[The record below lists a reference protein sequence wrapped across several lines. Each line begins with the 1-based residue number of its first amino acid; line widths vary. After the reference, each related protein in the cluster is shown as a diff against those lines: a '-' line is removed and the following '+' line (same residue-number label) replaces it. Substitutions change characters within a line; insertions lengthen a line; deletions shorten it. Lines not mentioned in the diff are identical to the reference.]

1 MITFAVQ
8 FFVKVAKSKR
18 EFVIPFIGLKLGSH
32 TFEFDVSDSF
42 FEEFEYSIIHSGN
55 VHVDLILEKKETMM
69 IGTFSCEGVVSASCD
84 RCNDALDVPVRGS
97 FQLVFK
103 LSDEETDDETLIVL
117 PPEAYELDVAP
128 HIYELITVSLP
139 VRMIHEEGECNEE
152 MVEAL
157 NQYLLNPE
165 DEDEWDE
172 EDDWDDE
179 DFDDEDWEE
188 ESDDDDDD
196 PDGGIDPRWS
206 VLKNLN

>member
-84 RCNDALDVPVRGS
+84 RCNDALDVSVRGS

>member
-8 FFVKVAKSKR
+8 FSDKVGKSKR

-42 FEEFEYSIIHSGN
+42 FEDFEYSIIHSGN
-55 VHVDLILEKKETMM
+55 VHVDLNLEKKETMM
-69 IGTFSCEGVVSASCD
+69 IGAFSCEGKVSTNCD
-84 RCNDALDVPVRGS
+84 RCNDPLNVPVRGS
-97 FQLVFK
+97 FQLIFK
-103 LSDEETDDETLIVL
+103 LSTEESDDETLIVL

-139 VRMIHEEGECNEE
+139 ARMIHEEGECNEE

-165 DEDEWDE
+165 EEED

-179 DFDDEDWEE
+179 DFDDEDWE
-188 ESDDDDDD
+188 DDTDED
-196 PDGGIDPRWS
+196 PDGDIDPRWS
-206 VLKNLN
+206 ALKNLN

>member
-117 PPEAYELDVAP
+117 PPEAYELDVAS